1 MMADLDKATTLDGP
15 SAVSEDVRVLAARA
29 LAVLAEHR
37 VPQPPRLA
45 ERIHKLAG
53 KACSADPEDL
63 RQAIERVLG
72 DGVSA
77 DDVIDHVLPAVARRL
92 GELWFTDDIS
102 FVDVSIGTAR
112 LQETVR
118 LLRARERGRPRAAGR
133 DARVLMIIPGP
144 EEHTLGA
151 IVAADQLRRRGLMV
165 DLSVAERR
173 TEIAGRIRGS
183 NYHMVGITASGIR
196 TVASVKELVD
206 TIRRNTQQFVPVVL
220 GGPLAEAED
229 RLKER
234 VSVDIMTTDICA
246 AARRCGLLPTET
258 TVSEELDQ

>member
-1 MMADLDKATTLDGP
+1 MTKLDKVATSEDRTD
-15 SAVSEDVRVLAARA
+15 VSEDVHVLAARA

-45 ERIHKLAG
+45 ERIHMLAG
-53 KACSADPEDL
+53 KACSADAEDL

-77 DDVIDHVLPAVARRL
+77 DDVIDHVLPAIARRL
-92 GELWFTDDIS
+92 GELWFADDIS

-118 LLRARERGRPRAAGR
+118 LLRARERGRPRGAGR
-133 DARVLMIIPGP
+133 DARVLLIIPGP

-151 IVAADQLRRRGLMV
+151 IIAADQLRRRGVMV

-173 TEIAGRIRGS
+173 TEIAGRIRGAH
-183 NYHMVGITASGIR
+183 YHMIGITASGIR

-206 TIRRNTQQFVPVVL
+206 TIRRSTKQFVPVVL
-220 GGPLAEAED
+220 GGALCEAD
-229 RLKER
+229 DQLKDR

-258 TVSEELDQ
+258 AVSEALDR